1 MHVLLLLPG
10 VPRKKTRKRETAHA
24 GSDEEDQGSAS
35 DQDSRQSEEREGIEE
50 IEERGKPSA
59 AHQQQPKPQPA
70 FKGKAAQ
77 RDAPEEDRDVEME
90 APAEPEE
97 VSDGLDEHECGLAN
111 TLRSQAPATPKKA
124 KTVSGSSPSKSCK
137 EAEKGPTTRGRK
149 ASESTRAPAEA
160 TSKPSSSRKIVEVS
174 IPTSPPSRRKD
185 AAQSK
190 TAMVSRMATASKM
203 TAASKTDRPWYE
215 SSLSSDEEEESID
228 REANDS
234 EKGDGGDDESDE
246 SGAEVIVKQGKGK
259 ASMSKK
265 GKKKGKRVRAQA
277 STLPDHI
284 TPAKNMG
291 QAYLRLYIALDTT
304 WTKYGAMSD
313 NRLQDV
319 MRKVVWQ
326 VKAHRDRDSHHPK
339 ELRAAFEAVKGE
351 EGETVRKAMTDV
363 VWTAAS
369 QMRNNLK
376 KKAKLVAEEAY
387 DLSNL
392 SSKQKEVLVAWLT
405 QSYKQPLRGGVLVI
419 VPNFIFGNIKVV
431 WTGAGKKA
439 ILDEKNCSV
448 DLRKPFQHP
457 AIWQLVHSYWFS
469 GSGNSE
475 LKAPQERFSKV
486 PNNLI
491 ALVCNALEAALRDVV
506 HPDTQF
512 SNKIYA
518 PKYDDHMALLEEIE
532 HTSPD
537 AHAGIKKKIWDKV
550 SAKLTAEQN
559 TIGVDRLG
567 LIEGAPQGIPFDNL
581 VVVDDDDDDE
591 SDKEVDEL
599 EGSVPPQPTSVVANV
614 QEQDAIAEDPAT
626 RSRRSTKGS
635 ESTTTGRPV
644 AASSQVVPDEPRTG
658 PSAVTSGGGTSD
670 RDAAGAAAG
679 MLNPADQAD
688 QAVGEAASVEEPSAR
703 GEKQSAGASES
714 DGATAARTDSLR
726 APEAG
731 VSKPAP

>member
-1 MHVLLLLPG
+1 
-10 VPRKKTRKRETAHA
+10 
-24 GSDEEDQGSAS
+24 
-35 DQDSRQSEEREGIEE
+35 
-50 IEERGKPSA
+50 
-59 AHQQQPKPQPA
+59 
-70 FKGKAAQ
+70 
-77 RDAPEEDRDVEME
+77 
-90 APAEPEE
+90 
-97 VSDGLDEHECGLAN
+97 
-111 TLRSQAPATPKKA
+111 
-124 KTVSGSSPSKSCK
+124 
-137 EAEKGPTTRGRK
+137 
-149 ASESTRAPAEA
+149 
-160 TSKPSSSRKIVEVS
+160 
-174 IPTSPPSRRKD
+174 
-185 AAQSK
+185 
-190 TAMVSRMATASKM
+190 MATASKM

-714 DGATAARTDSLR
+714 DGATDSLR

-731 VSKPAP
+731 VSKPAPRNPPR

>member
-1 MHVLLLLPG
+1 MALQEQESDEEETEEPK
-10 VPRKKTRKRETAHA
+10 RKKTRKRGTAHT

-35 DQDSRQSEEREGIEE
+35 DQDSRQSEEHKGIEE

-59 AHQQQPKPQPA
+59 AHQQQPKPRLA

-77 RDAPEEDRDVEME
+77 RDAPEEDHDVEME

-149 ASESTRAPAEA
+149 AKA

-190 TAMVSRMATASKM
+190 TAMVSRMAT
-203 TAASKTDRPWYE
+203 ASKTDRPWYE

-277 STLPDHI
+277 STLLDHI
-284 TPAKNMG
+284 TPAKNMC
-291 QAYLRLYIALDTT
+291 QAYLRLYIMVDTA

-313 NRLQDV
+313 NRLQDWEHV
-319 MRKVVWQ
+319 MRKVMRQ
-326 VKAHRDRDSHHPK
+326 VKAHRDRDGHHPK
-339 ELRAAFEAVKGE
+339 ELHAAFEAVKGE

-369 QMRNNLK
+369 QMRNDLK

-392 SSKQKEVLVAWLT
+392 LSKQKEVLAAWLT

-419 VPNFIFGNIKVV
+419 IPNFIFRNIKVV
-431 WTGAGKKA
+431 WMGAGKKA
-439 ILDEKNCSV
+439 ILDEKNCLV

-469 GSGNSE
+469 RSGNSK

-506 HPDTQF
+506 HPDMQF
-512 SNKIYA
+512 SNKICA
-518 PKYDDHMALLEEIE
+518 LKWDDHMALLEKIE

-550 SAKLTAEQN
+550 SAKLTTEQN
-559 TIGVDRLG
+559 TISVDRLG
-567 LIEGAPQGIPFDNL
+567 LMEGAPQGIPFDNL
-581 VVVDDDDDDE
+581 VVDDDEE

-599 EGSVPPQPTSVVANV
+599 EGLVPPQPTSVVANV

-644 AASSQVVPDEPRTG
+644 AASSQVVPDELATG

-670 RDAAGAAAG
+670 RDAV
-679 MLNPADQAD
+679 L
-688 QAVGEAASVEEPSAR
+688 V
-703 GEKQSAGASES
+703 
-714 DGATAARTDSLR
+714 
-726 APEAG
+726 
-731 VSKPAP
+731 

>member
-50 IEERGKPSA
+50 IEGGGSQARLISNNPSHSRPSRA
-59 AHQQQPKPQPA
+59 KQHSGTHLKRTAMLKWKLPPSLRKSQM
-70 FKGKAAQ
+70 GS
-77 RDAPEEDRDVEME
+77 M
-90 APAEPEE
+90 
-97 VSDGLDEHECGLAN
+97 N
-111 TLRSQAPATPKKA
+111 MRSQAPATPKKA